1 MTTLLLIRHGQSQAN
16 LTRHFAGH
24 FDPALTELGLKQAA
38 CTADFLVT
46 NYPITA
52 VYSSDLKRAF
62 QTGEAVA
69 EKLSLPVRKDAGL
82 REIYAGAW
90 EGKTFDQISAQFP
103 EEYHCWLTDVGH
115 CRPTGGESTAELAL
129 RMEDALRRIA
139 EENPDSVV
147 AVATH
152 AMAIRALRSRVSGV
166 GVDGMKDI
174 PWTVNASVTELH
186 YENGEFALGKIGQA
200 EHLQDLRTEMPANV

>member
-16 LTRHFAGH
+16 LTRTFAGH
-24 FDPALTELGLKQAA
+24 FDPALTALGLKQAA
-38 CTADFLVT
+38 CTGEFLVA

-69 EKLSLPVRKDAGL
+69 QKLALPIHKDPGL
-82 REIYAGAW
+82 REIYAGQW
-90 EGKTFDQISAQFP
+90 EGKTFDQIAAQFS
-103 EEYHCWLTDVGH
+103 EEYHCWMTDIGH
-115 CRPTGGESTAELAL
+115 CRPNGGESTAELAL
-129 RMEDALRRIA
+129 RMEDTLRRIA
-139 EENPDSVV
+139 EENPNGVV

-166 GVDGMKDI
+166 GEEGMKDI

-186 YENGEFALGKIGQA
+186 YENGQFALGKIGQA
-200 EHLQDLRTEMPANV
+200 EHLHDLRTDMPANV